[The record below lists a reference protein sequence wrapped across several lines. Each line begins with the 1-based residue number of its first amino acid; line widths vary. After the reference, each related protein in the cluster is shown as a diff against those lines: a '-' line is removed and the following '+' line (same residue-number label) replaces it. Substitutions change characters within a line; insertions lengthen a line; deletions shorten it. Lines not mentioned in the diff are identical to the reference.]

1 MINRVKEIKSKG
13 FSFVPE
19 KTEISN
25 NSTVDFNKV
34 KIGVKTLEDAIL
46 NLGSLKRVNPICA
59 DKNTVLEAINKND
72 QKQMREISNFF
83 FKTSGIYSR
92 LCKYMAYLYRYD
104 WILTPY
110 TYTDKEKDYARI
122 KDTFN
127 KALLYVDNFNVKK
140 NFGEIAL
147 KVIKEGC
154 FYGYLI
160 DQGETAVIQEL
171 SPAYCRSRFKV
182 GNMPVVEFNMK
193 FFNDYFRDVEQRM
206 RMLKVFPPEFQ
217 KGYELFLDGKL
228 PPAFKGDTAGW
239 YMLDP
244 ESAFK
249 FNLNGEDQPLFI
261 SVIPAILDL
270 DAAQELDRKKMAQKL
285 LKIIIQK
292 MPLDKNG
299 DLIFDIDEAAE
310 LHNNAVRMLSKAVGV
325 DVLTT
330 FADVEVAD
338 MADKNSVTSID
349 ELNKVERTVYNES
362 GTAQNLFNADGN
374 IAMDKS
380 ISNDEAAMY
389 NLLLQFET
397 LLNLMVSK
405 KFNTNPK
412 KVIYRVQ
419 LLNTTIYN
427 YKDLAKQYKELT
439 QLGYSKM
446 LPEIALGQSQSSILA
461 AAFFE
466 NQVLDLV
473 NVFIP
478 PMSSNTMSASA
489 LKTTTKI
496 NTDGDNEVGR
506 KEKPDD
512 QKSDKT
518 IKNRESMN

>member
-1 MINRVKEIKSKG
+1 MV
-13 FSFVPE
+13 
-19 KTEISN
+19 
-25 NSTVDFNKV
+25 
-34 KIGVKTLEDAIL
+34 
-46 NLGSLKRVNPICA
+46 
-59 DKNTVLEAINKND
+59 
-72 QKQMREISNFF
+72 
-83 FKTSGIYSR
+83 
-92 LCKYMAYLYRYD
+92 
-104 WILTPY
+104 
-110 TYTDKEKDYARI
+110 
-122 KDTFN
+122 
-127 KALLYVDNFNVKK
+127 
-140 NFGEIAL
+140 
-147 KVIKEGC
+147 
-154 FYGYLI
+154 
-160 DQGETAVIQEL
+160 
-171 SPAYCRSRFKV
+171 
-182 GNMPVVEFNMK
+182 
-193 FFNDYFRDVEQRM
+193 
-206 RMLKVFPPEFQ
+206 
-217 KGYELFLDGKL
+217 
-228 PPAFKGDTAGW
+228 
-239 YMLDP
+239 
-244 ESAFK
+244 
-249 FNLNGEDQPLFI
+249 
-261 SVIPAILDL
+261 
-270 DAAQELDRKKMAQKL
+270 QKL

-310 LHNNAVRMLSKAVGV
+310 LHNNAVRMLGKAVGV

-349 ELNKVERTVYNES
+349 ELDKVERTVYNES

-412 KVIYRVQ
+412 KVIYKVQ

-466 NQVLDLV
+466 NQILDLV

-489 LKTTTKI
+489 LKTTTKTS
-496 NTDGDNEVGR
+496 TDGDNEAGR

-518 IKNRESMN
+518 IKNIESQ